1 MHPSGSYTQFMARY
15 FPTFIAGFFAGVLSL
30 AITVAL
36 FTDLHWRNHP
46 DNSDVSM
53 GMLLGSVL
61 VLCAASFTL
70 VRGRAGSVWV
80 LVGLQVL
87 SLLVLLSTYGPGTH
101 QGMFVFGVMVH
112 LAGLLILNS
121 TRHRQM
127 RAELVEVA
135 IRRRAR

>member
-1 MHPSGSYTQFMARY
+1 MHPSGSYAQFMARY

-87 SLLVLLSTYGPGTH
+87 SLLVLLSTYGPRTH
-101 QGMFVFGVMVH
+101 QGMFVFGVVVH
-112 LAGLLILNS
+112 LVALLMLNS
-121 TRHRQM
+121 KRHRQM

-135 IRRRAR
+135 VKRRGR